1 MTGDEHEAQE
11 IVANIIVERGVEI
24 GHGHLLLGLELA
36 TELLVLA
43 LEELVAAPE
52 VDRAMLR
59 GGHEPGAGIVRDAG
73 CGPLFE
79 GGDESVLRE
88 FLGDADVA
96 DDAREAG
103 DDAGGLNAPDGVDGA
118 MCEGRRHSYASHHLR
133 IARPR

>member
-52 VDRAMLR
+52 HRW
-59 GGHEPGAGIVRDAG
+59 RDVWG
-73 CGPLFE
+73 
-79 GGDESVLRE
+79 
-88 FLGDADVA
+88 
-96 DDAREAG
+96 
-103 DDAGGLNAPDGVDGA
+103 
-118 MCEGRRHSYASHHLR
+118 
-133 IARPR
+133 